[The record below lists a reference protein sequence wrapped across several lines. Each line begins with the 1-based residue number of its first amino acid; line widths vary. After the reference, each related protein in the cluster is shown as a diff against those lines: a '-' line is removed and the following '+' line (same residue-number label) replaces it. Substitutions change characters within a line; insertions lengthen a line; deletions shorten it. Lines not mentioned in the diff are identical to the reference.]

1 LPRGFGKPTGSK
13 DKAIQRRGLFLFLL
27 VGLVLP
33 TSAETERRTVTVE
46 YYGLPG
52 CHDCQ
57 EFLAGTWEDLRR
69 ESALNGIDLVLTE
82 HDVLDP
88 EAFAS
93 LKKQLD
99 ERGVAFTGVPVLISQ
114 QKVLQG
120 NDLEPTSL
128 ASLLELSAQSEAL
141 PNTKTAP
148 DLSWGL
154 VGLAGLVDGVNPCVL
169 TTLLFLLSVWG
180 LDRRGGLVIGIAYTL
195 GVFVTYTLVG
205 VGLLKAATL
214 AQSVPWAGPLLD
226 IVTLVGL
233 VALTGFSLFD
243 AWQAHRGRTK
253 EMALKLPGFL
263 DRTLR
268 TVVRRQRSLAIGL
281 PAAFGLGALISLLE
295 FVCTGQVYL
304 PTLVYMNQTQGDNA
318 LPLLLW
324 YNLAFIAPL
333 LAVFLAIHLGTG
345 HRSLVLWAQKH
356 LATTKLL
363 LALVFGLLAVL
374 FTWNMVFS

>member
-1 LPRGFGKPTGSK
+1 MARPLIRS
-13 DKAIQRRGLFLFLL
+13 LFFALL
-27 VGLVLP
+27 LSLALSA
-33 TSAETERRTVTVE
+33 SAEAQRRTVAVE

-69 ESALNGIDLVLTE
+69 ESALHGIDLVLTE

-88 EAFAS
+88 AAFAV

-99 ERGVAFTGVPVLISQ
+99 ERSVAFTGVPVLLTEH
-114 QKVLQG
+114 KVLQG
-120 NDLEPTSL
+120 NDLEPTVL
-128 ASLLELSAQSEAL
+128 ATLLEVSAQPHATQ
-141 PNTKTAP
+141 PPATPVQAP

-180 LDRRGGLVIGIAYTL
+180 VDRRWGLGIGISYTL
-195 GVFVTYTLVG
+195 GVFVAYTLVG
-205 VGLLKAATL
+205 LGLLKAAAL
-214 AQSVPWAGPLLD
+214 VQGVPWAGPLLEA
-226 IVTLVGL
+226 ITLLGL
-233 VALTGFSLFD
+233 VALTGLSLYD
-243 AWQAHRGRTK
+243 AWLVYKGRTK
-253 EMALKLPGFL
+253 EIALKLPGFL
-263 DRTLR
+263 DRAIR
-268 TVVRRQRSLAIGL
+268 SVVRSQRGLAIGL
-281 PAAFGLGALISLLE
+281 PASFGLGALISLLE

-304 PTLVYMNQTQGDNA
+304 PTLVYMNQTQGANA

-345 HRSLVLWAQKH
+345 HRSLVQWAQKH
-356 LATTKLL
+356 LTTSKLL
-363 LALVFGLLAVL
+363 LALVFGLLTAFL
-374 FTWNMVFS
+374 TWNMVFS